1 MSPALARSSTSSS
14 SRKPGDRRDRAEVL
28 LGEDLHVVGDV
39 GEHRRLEEEAGVEGR
54 ARPPP
59 ATTRAPAFT
68 ASAMIALD
76 LAAPA
81 AADDRAHLH
90 RRVEAVA
97 ELQRLRA
104 RGEAVDEGVVQAL
117 VDEEAVGGDADLAGV
132 GELGRHRDVQR
143 RLEVGVVVD
152 DERRVAAEFHR
163 HLLHGV
169 GGVADH
175 LLADARRAG
184 QRHLA
189 HERARP

>member
-1 MSPALARSSTSSS
+1 MIAAIGPKFSSAKTFMSSVTSASTVGSRKKPAL
-14 SRKPGDRRDRAEVL
+14 KAE
-28 LGEDLHVVGDV
+28 
-39 GEHRRLEEEAGVEGR
+39 

-68 ASAMIALD
+68 ASAMIAFE

-81 AADDRAHLH
+81 AVDDRTHLH
-90 RRVEAVA
+90 RGVEPVA
-97 ELQRLRA
+97 ELQRLRP

-152 DERRVAAEFHR
+152 DERRVAAELHR

-175 LLADARRAG
+175 LLADAGRAG